1 MAIKLPAVIYLGMRA
16 QIPAKKK
23 WLTFIQNSALNG
35 FLSLL
40 LLLTYFMK
48 LLLSLHSTSL
58 AVKYS
63 RCRIKLCCK
72 DRGKK
77 RSRREMGCLASHSES
92 FYICVV
98 SGALNS
104 AGNYPFPFLSHIFIL
119 LLPCHRVRV
128 LQPCFYCTELV
139 FMGSFFNTSTD
150 EIEHSGIWIWQLEDE
165 RGWLWSRFHRIP
177 TVPPALKG
185 FKCISP
191 LNIWCC

>member
-1 MAIKLPAVIYLGMRA
+1 MAIKLPAVIYLGTRA

-23 WLTFIQNSALNG
+23 WLTLIQNSALNG

-104 AGNYPFPFLSHIFIL
+104 AGNYPFPFLSHILIL

-139 FMGSFFNTSTD
+139 FHGLLLQHIYWWNWTLGDLDLTAGRWERVALIPLPQNS
-150 EIEHSGIWIWQLEDE
+150 HSAPCSE
-165 RGWLWSRFHRIP
+165 RL
-177 TVPPALKG
+177 
-185 FKCISP
+185 
-191 LNIWCC
+191 